1 MTKVTIY
8 ISLNPKTK
16 KLYLEDSEGHSG
28 DAPSFF
34 TNVNRG
40 DVVVWELAKNSGIEG
55 LTDIRAKDGYFNILK
70 DGAPKKNG
78 NGEWIGHVKDDAAG
92 KDSYDIDYLVGGKP
106 FSEDPDLRVPP
117 GDGNG

>member
-1 MTKVTIY
+1 MAKVTIY

-16 KLYLEDSEGHSG
+16 KLHLEDSEGHSG

-34 TNVNRG
+34 TDVNRG
-40 DVVVWELAKNSGIEG
+40 DVIVWELTKNSGIED

-92 KDSYDIDYLVGGKP
+92 KDSYDIDYLVDGKP
-106 FSEDPDLRVPP
+106 FSEDPEIKVPP
-117 GDGNG
+117 GNGNG